1 MSRSCLWSRLLWASS
16 TYSAAWLTAA
26 LPGGWLQDPLRLPLD
41 APPSPC
47 PEAIGTLVLE
57 EPGQS
62 SRCHWDAAP
71 IPMGHLV
78 GYTLLRG
85 WHHAAETSAALQK
98 GRQTGE

>member
-1 MSRSCLWSRLLWASS
+1 MSHSCLWSRLLGQLHVFSS
-16 TYSAAWLTAA
+16 LAHSCFAW
-26 LPGGWLQDPLRLPLD
+26 RLD

-47 PEAIGTLVLE
+47 PEAIGTPILE
-57 EPGQS
+57 VPGQS

-71 IPMGHLV
+71 IPTGHLV

-98 GRQTGE
+98 GRQAGE